1 MYFRFLKSMDIPG
14 IEILRNKKFT
24 SKLTTKINKLMK
36 ELDRPIKLMHVCGT
50 HEHTM
55 SKFGLRSLLP
65 NKLEIISGPGCPVCV
80 CPAAD
85 IDKAIEL
92 GKRDDTIITTFGDM
106 IRVPATN
113 ISLAELK
120 AEGADI
126 RIVYG
131 PNDAV
136 KIAKENPSK
145 EIIFFAIGFETTVPL
160 IGYEIKNN
168 PPSNFSVICAHKL
181 IPAALELLISI
192 DRLNIDGFISPG
204 HVATIIGLKPF
215 ELFSHAYK
223 VPNVVAGFEPND
235 LLLAIEILLEQI
247 KNKDF
252 RTLNEYSR
260 VVKPEGNVVAQKVI
274 SEVFSQIS
282 ARWRGIGRISDG
294 GLEIK
299 DNYSQYDADKK
310 FDIDI
315 GKPQDIPPGCS
326 CHLVMTG
333 KFYPYECKLF
343 GTKCT
348 PLNPIGPCMVSQEG
362 TCSIYYKYS
371 SSKIND

>member
-1 MYFRFLKSMDIPG
+1 MDIPG
-14 IEILRNKKFT
+14 IELLRDEHFTAKLT
-24 SKLTTKINKLMK
+24 SKINSLVND
-36 ELDRPIKLMHVCGT
+36 LDRPIKLMHVCGT
-50 HEHTM
+50 HEHTI
-55 SKFGLRSLLP
+55 SKAGLRSLLP
-65 NKLEIISGPGCPVCV
+65 DKLEIVSGPGCPVCV

-92 GKRDDTIITTFGDM
+92 GRRNDTIITTFGDM

-126 RIVYG
+126 RVVYG

-136 KIAKENPSK
+136 KIARENPDK
-145 EIIFFAIGFETTVPL
+145 EVIFFAIGFETTVPL
-160 IGYEIKNN
+160 IGYEIKRG

-192 DRLNIDGFISPG
+192 DRLSIDGFISPG

-215 ELFSHAYK
+215 EIFSNSYK
-223 VPNVVAGFEPND
+223 VPNVIAGFEPND
-235 LLLAIEILLEQI
+235 VLLGITMLLEQLTS
-247 KNKDF
+247 KNFK
-252 RTLNEYSR
+252 TLNEYSR
-260 VVKPEGNVVAQKVI
+260 VVKPEGNVVAQEVI
-274 SEVFSQIS
+274 SDVFNQIS
-282 ARWRGIGRISDG
+282 APWRGIGRIYDG

-299 DNYSQYDADKK
+299 DKYSEYDADKK
-310 FDIDI
+310 FDLKIEDA
-315 GKPQDIPPGCS
+315 QDIPPGCS

-333 KFYPYECKLF
+333 KIYPQECSLF

-362 TCSIYYKYS
+362 TCSIHYKYS
-371 SSKIND
+371 PSKLNE